1 MKLRANEVP
10 TAPDGDAR
18 GGART
23 AASVP
28 ADVDTGSL
36 VPPLACD
43 RECERKEEQRHLLE
57 VASQLDGIML
67 ELDGQVAVVT
77 LDRPKALNVFNESTL
92 KELDRLLDAIAA
104 DEGVDVVLLRSS
116 HPKLFTAGAD
126 INEMLEKDV
135 MGAKR
140 FAELGHRI
148 ARKLETLPQPV
159 IAAVNGF
166 VMGGGVEFIS
176 ACDIRIA
183 SDDAVLAQPEID
195 IGIIPGWGGTQ
206 RLARLVGLG
215 KAKELIYTGRHINA
229 GEALRIGL
237 VNQVVPRDRLAEVS
251 LAMAKEIA
259 GKSHATLVAAKLA
272 INMTTETN
280 LATGLQYEVQTWATL
295 FETMDQKEGMQAFKE
310 KRPPRFRDQ

>member
-1 MKLRANEVP
+1 MLRANE
-10 TAPDGDAR
+10 APATPDEDAR
-18 GGART
+18 GDAKT
-23 AASVP
+23 VALDP
-28 ADVDTGSL
+28 ADAQPRSL
-36 VPPLACD
+36 VTPVACD
-43 RECERKEEQRHLLE
+43 YECERKEELRHLLE
-57 VASQLDGIML
+57 VASQLNAIKL
-67 ELDGQVAVVT
+67 ELDGQVAIVT

-104 DEGVDVVLLRSS
+104 DEGIDVVLLRSS

-159 IAAVNGF
+159 IAAINGF

-183 SDDAVLAQPEID
+183 SEDAVLAQPEID

-237 VNQVVPRDRLAEVS
+237 VNQVVPRDKLAEAS
-251 LAMAKEIA
+251 LALAKEIA
-259 GKSHATLVAAKLA
+259 GKSHVTLVAAKLA
-272 INMTTETN
+272 INMVAETN

-310 KRPPRFRDQ
+310 KRPPQFKDR